1 MCTTGTMPRRDR
13 SWFVICADHDP
24 QFRMHVICR
33 LIAKLNHDRESV
45 YHLQV
50 ILSPVSL
57 NIQALLMSK
66 HCIERTERF
75 DRTFIHAIHSKQNST
90 VLWLAMHNSSAE
102 ALLTFYNCFIKS
114 VMFARILIGIN
125 SPCDNALHVQ
135 YGLY

>member
-1 MCTTGTMPRRDR
+1 
-13 SWFVICADHDP
+13 
-24 QFRMHVICR
+24 MHVICR
-33 LIAKLNHDRESV
+33 LTAKLNHDRESV

-75 DRTFIHAIHSKQNST
+75 DRTFIHAIHSETKQ
-90 VLWLAMHNSSAE
+90 HR
-102 ALLTFYNCFIKS
+102 ALIGDAQQFCCGFINTILTFYNCCIKS